1 MDADAV
7 IATLDLSP
15 HPEGGHYRQTWADEA
30 GTAIY
35 FLLRDHEQSDW
46 HRARNRAEIWHFYA
60 GAPLELRVNAISP
73 DDGPA
78 VTTVLGT
85 NLEESQRPQAV
96 VPADAWQRARTLGNW
111 SLVGCTVSP
120 PFTFAAFEL
129 ATEAESARRESLEA
143 ADGRQ
148 RDADAREID

>member
-1 MDADAV
+1 MDAAAV
-7 IATLDLSP
+7 IAALDLSP
-15 HPEGGHYRQTWADEA
+15 HPEGGLFRQTWADDA

-35 FLLRDHEQSDW
+35 FLLRHHEQSDW
-46 HRARNRAEIWHFYA
+46 HRVRNRAEIWHFYA
-60 GAPLELRVNAISP
+60 GAPLELQVNAIGP

-85 NLEESQRPQAV
+85 DLEGSQRPQAV
-96 VPADAWQRARTLGNW
+96 VPADAWQRARTLGDW

-129 ATEAESARRESLEA
+129 AAEVGSARWENLEA
-143 ADGRQ
+143 MDGRQ
-148 RDADAREID
+148 RDADVREVD